1 MIPFKFENVSE
12 VLFCFVLFFDKCF
25 LKFIFNRF
33 LMV

>member
-12 VLFCFVLFFDKCF
+12 VFFFFFFDKCF